1 MQEMN
6 MLFILLGC
14 MTFAFLYAY
23 IFDKWASISTLKSG
37 LAAGAILRLFLGLW
51 SNFFMNGQT
60 LDSDYAIMALDVA
73 ITVVMGSLTD
83 AAIGVANGMLK

>member
-1 MQEMN
+1 
-6 MLFILLGC
+6 

-23 IFDKWASISTLKSG
+23 IFDKWASIGTLKGG
-37 LAAGAILRLFLGLW
+37 LAAGAILGLFLGLW

-60 LDSDYAIMALDVA
+60 LDPDYAIMALDVA
-73 ITVVMGSLTD
+73 ITVVMGSLTG

>member
-1 MQEMN
+1 

-23 IFDKWASISTLKSG
+23 IFDQWASIGTLKGG
-37 LAAGAILRLFLGLW
+37 LAAGAILGLFQGLW
-51 SNFFMNGQT
+51 GNFFMNGQT
-60 LDSDYAIMALDVA
+60 LDPDYAIMALDVA
-73 ITVVMGSLTD
+73 ITVVMGSLTG